1 MGYLANV
8 SPPTF
13 LEALRFWTWLG
24 FVSFGG
30 PAGQIATLHREVVQ
44 KKRWIAE
51 GRFTHAL
58 AYCTLLPGP
67 EAQQLVTYVGWLLHG
82 TLGGV
87 VAGSLFV
94 LPGLF
99 VMIGLSAAYFTWG
112 SVGPVAAAFAGVKP
126 AVVAVV
132 ALAAWRVARRSL
144 AGWPE
149 RLLALGA
156 LIAVLLDVPFPY
168 LVGAALLLGTRLP
181 ARGPAAHGKPAS
193 TPADPSGE
201 PVSFV
206 LGDEDPPPP
215 HAVPQARRLATTLAV
230 GLALGVGTLRLL
242 PAGLAT
248 MARFFTSAAFLTFGG
263 AYAVLPYV
271 HDGAVAHQWATSA
284 QVVDGLALGETTPG
298 PLILIVSFVG
308 YAGAGVAGAVVA
320 TFFTFL
326 PSFCFILLGAPFVE
340 RARTLPKL
348 RGPMTAVSAAVVGVI
363 LHLALRLGGNAL
375 FPDGRFDPVAVVVA
389 LVAGALLFRERVGI
403 VGVLLGAAMVGLGRS
418 LLSI

>member
-1 MGYLANV
+1 MT
-8 SPPTF
+8 PPTF
-13 LEALRFWTWLG
+13 FEALRFWTWLG

-67 EAQQLVTYVGWLLHG
+67 EAQQLVTYIGWLLHG
-82 TLGGV
+82 TLGGI

-94 LPGLF
+94 LPGLL

-156 LIAVLLDVPFPY
+156 LIAVLLDVPFAI
-168 LVGAALLLGTRLP
+168 LIGVALLLGTQLP
-181 ARGPAAHGKPAS
+181 ARPAAAHGKPAS
-193 TPADPSGE
+193 SASGPAPEASG
-201 PVSFV
+201 FV
-206 LGDEDPPPP
+206 LGEDDPPPP
-215 HAVPQARRLATTLAV
+215 HAVPDARRLSATLLV
-230 GLALGVGTLRLL
+230 GVVLGVGTLLAL
-242 PAGLAT
+242 PEGLAA

-271 HDGAVAHQWATSA
+271 HDGAVAHHWATSA

-308 YAGAGVAGAVVA
+308 YAGAGVSGALVA

-375 FPDGRFDPVAVVVA
+375 FPDGRLDPVAVVVA
-389 LVAGALLFRERVGI
+389 LVAGALLFRDRVGI
-403 VGVLLGAAMVGLGRS
+403 VGVLVGAAVVGLGRS
-418 LLSI
+418 LLNI